1 MNIFVL
7 DNNPWLAARY
17 HCDKH
22 VVKMILETAQLL
34 STAHHILNPNCIK
47 NRNGTWFLYGRKIY
61 GPTHANH
68 PCAIWARER
77 LANYEWLL
85 ELGLGLCSE
94 YTYRYNRVHQSST
107 VLSALKIRPVSLIVE
122 KSRIMTPHVQCV
134 PDECKVE
141 NNPVEAY
148 RNYYRTHKR
157 DIAKWKL
164 GNTPEWF

>member
-7 DNNPWLAARY
+7 DNNPWQAARY

-34 STAHHILNPNCIK
+34 STAHHVLSPDRLK
-47 NRNGTWFLYGRKIY
+47 VEDDAWTLYGRKIC
-61 GPTHANH
+61 GPTHINH
-68 PCAIWARER
+68 PCAVWARTTFCNYR
-77 LANYEWLL
+77 WLA
-85 ELGLGLCSE
+85 ELGIALCSE
-94 YTYRYNRVHQSST
+94 YTYRYNKVHMRSGT
-107 VLSALKIRPVSLIVE
+107 INFL
-122 KSRIMTPHVQCV
+122 RINPPRFTKEDYTAMTPHVQCM

-164 GNTPEWF
+164 GNIPEWF